1 MLSEVNRNPRR
12 WADGSGRVRV
22 VEGWHPSAPGQVGYN
37 LIVDDDW
44 YGTFGSL
51 EEAAA
56 AASARA
62 AVDDDEGVSLR
73 PYPEL
78 PARSRKRPEKKRP
91 ATVLRLVPPTVD
103 PPDPGPPS
111 S

>member
-1 MLSEVNRNPRR
+1 MLSDVNRNPRR
-12 WADGSGRVRV
+12 WVDGSGKVRV

-44 YGTFGSL
+44 YGTFASL

-56 AASARA
+56 AAAARA
-62 AVDDDEGVSLR
+62 AVDDDQGVSLR

-78 PARSRKRPEKKRP
+78 PARGRKRP
-91 ATVLRLVPPTVD
+91 ATVLRLVPPTVEEH
-103 PPDPGPPS
+103 DPGSPS